1 MVQELIKD
9 KKTAIMARSVLAY
22 GLLCGSWP
30 VSKEF
35 PENDHRS
42 ERWLG
47 EELKRRIVQLNALR
61 PSVLGNITSLRSV
74 ALRYVLANER
84 VSCAVIGPRRASQL
98 TELVRDAGKEAPYMS
113 EDQVT
118 TLEMRIRNIGVRS

>member
-1 MVQELIKD
+1 MIQELIKD

-35 PENDHRS
+35 PPNDHRA

-47 EELKRRIVQLNALR
+47 DELKRRIVQLNALR
-61 PSVLGNITSLRSV
+61 PSMIGNITSLRSV
-74 ALRYVLANER
+74 ALRYVLAKEGI
-84 VSCAVIGPRRASQL
+84 SCAVIGPRRATQL
-98 TELVRDAGKEAPYMS
+98 VELVRDAGKDAPTMS

>member
-1 MVQELIKD
+1 
-9 KKTAIMARSVLAY
+9 
-22 GLLCGSWP
+22 
-30 VSKEF
+30 
-35 PENDHRS
+35 
-42 ERWLG
+42 
-47 EELKRRIVQLNALR
+47 
-61 PSVLGNITSLRSV
+61 V

-84 VSCAVIGPRRASQL
+84 VSCAVIGPRKTTQL

>member
-1 MVQELIKD
+1 MVQELVKD

-22 GLLCGSWP
+22 GLLCGGWP

-35 PENDHRS
+35 PPNDHRS
-42 ERWLG
+42 ERWLPD
-47 EELKRRIVQLNALR
+47 ELKRRINQLNALR

-84 VSCAVIGPRRASQL
+84 ISCAVIGPRRTQQL
-98 TELVRDAGKEAPYMS
+98 LELVRDAGKDVPYMNA
-113 EDQVT
+113 EQVE
-118 TLEMRIRNIGVRS
+118 TLEMRIRNVGVRT